1 MVQKFR
7 LELGHE
13 VGLFAPAFLIGVAL
27 VKSGNAE
34 VRVQADTALGEVP
47 NLALQMLTFM
57 TLGPEGHERQ
67 HLERQVRHFTK
78 CRVRLDSDFCV
89 ATFDQGNPDQKRRS
103 KKANFMA
110 KLQAE
115 LLHHENWDGTPRT

>member
-1 MVQKFR
+1 MQGPGRPIPIRPGR
-7 LELGHE
+7 LTEW
-13 VGLFAPAFLIGVAL
+13 
-27 VKSGNAE
+27 
-34 VRVQADTALGEVP
+34 
-47 NLALQMLTFM
+47 
-57 TLGPEGHERQ
+57 PEGHERQ

-89 ATFDQGNPDQKRRS
+89 ATFDQGNPDQRRRD